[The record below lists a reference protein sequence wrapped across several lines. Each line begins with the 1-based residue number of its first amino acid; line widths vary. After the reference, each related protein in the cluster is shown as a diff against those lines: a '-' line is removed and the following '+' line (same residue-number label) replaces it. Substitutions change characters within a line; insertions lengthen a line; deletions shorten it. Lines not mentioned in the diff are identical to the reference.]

1 VGNAIDRWGVINK
14 NTVNFRSSSS
24 TVGNNVIKK
33 LSQGAH
39 VWMYESQYNE
49 ANEVWTRVRVDG
61 QDGYIMTEYVD
72 MMTQAQSD
80 GYQATLPSP
89 MPTRSPAPNVTP
101 TPTPTPTPVPGQYSG
116 YALTTKQVALRTD
129 ANNTDQSILATLPQ
143 NTLVT
148 VLNQVY
154 QGTVPWSL
162 TETLDGIMGYVPDD
176 SLRRI
181 NQEEAKFYI
190 DQYNA
195 AHPTA
200 SPTPTPTP
208 SPAPTQQSG
217 YAATL
222 GDNVP
227 VRGQADPN
235 SMLVNMLAK
244 NTVVYVSGQ
253 EYLDGTAWHIVQY
266 NGQWGYIRADQLR
279 WLSQQETQTYLNNL
293 NKPTPTPA
301 STLPP
306 LDQNSASSYGYVTN
320 TNGKVN
326 FRSAPGGS
334 VISTLNKYAF
344 ALVLGS
350 TQSGGK
356 TWYKVNQAGREGY
369 ISGDFFHVL
378 SLAELEEFLQSPE
391 YAQGAVDNTGNNSNN
406 SGNNNNE
413 PPTSPEDLNVGTWT
427 NPNTGLNATYEPF
440 DPYTTPEPMPTP
452 TASPTPEPLATF
464 EPLPTEPPVQTQS
477 DSPSFIW
484 LGLGVALLGGFGGL
498 YAYALH
504 KSNQRKAAARAA
516 QRRAAM
522 QQNPNSG
529 ARPYA
534 RATNAPMFTHASG
547 TQARPGTPPAGA
559 QRPQTPGSTSPNSQ
573 RPAVTRPPAQPGA
586 APTARPGQQSNAFTR
601 SATGAQPG
609 TQTPASIKPEAQGI
623 TAAPDGQ
630 TGVTQHDSAL
640 NNTTRQPRTVRHTG
654 NSPAGKSTPT
664 DTNENL

>member
-1 VGNAIDRWGVINK
+1 
-14 NTVNFRSSSS
+14 
-24 TVGNNVIKK
+24 
-33 LSQGAH
+33 
-39 VWMYESQYNE
+39 
-49 ANEVWTRVRVDG
+49 
-61 QDGYIMTEYVD
+61 
-72 MMTQAQSD
+72 
-80 GYQATLPSP
+80 
-89 MPTRSPAPNVTP
+89 
-101 TPTPTPTPVPGQYSG
+101 
-116 YALTTKQVALRTD
+116 VALRTD
-129 ANNTDQSILATLPQ
+129 ANNTDQSILATLPA
-143 NTLVT
+143 NTLVS
-148 VLNQVY
+148 VMNQVY

-162 TETLDGIMGYVPDD
+162 TKTLDGIMGYVPDS

-181 NQEEAKFYI
+181 NREEAKYYI

-208 SPAPTQQSG
+208 TPTPSPSPVQQSG

-227 VRGQADPN
+227 MRGAADPN

-244 NTVVYVSGQ
+244 NVVVYVSGQ
-253 EYLDGTAWHIVQY
+253 EYLNGTAWHIVQF

-279 WLSQQETQTYLNNL
+279 WLSRQETQAYLNSL
-293 NKPTPTPA
+293 NQPTPTPA
-301 STLPP
+301 NTLPP
-306 LDQNSASSYGYVTN
+306 MDENSASSYGYVTSAS
-320 TNGKVN
+320 VN
-326 FRSAPGGS
+326 FRSAPGGNK
-334 VISTLNKYAF
+334 IATLGKYAF

-350 TQSGGK
+350 TQAGGK
-356 TWYKVNQAGREGY
+356 TWYKVNQAGKEGY
-369 ISGDFFHVL
+369 ISGDFLHVL

-391 YAQGAVDNTGNNSNN
+391 YAQGTTGNTGNN
-406 SGNNNNE
+406 NNNNYANNIE

-440 DPYTTPEPMPTP
+440 NPYATPEPIPTP
-452 TASPTPEPLATF
+452 TPSPTPEPLATF
-464 EPLPTEPPVQTQS
+464 EPLPTNPPVETQS
-477 DSPSFIW
+477 DSSSFLW
-484 LGLGVALLGGFGGL
+484 LGLGVTLLSGFGGL

-504 KSNQRKAAARAA
+504 KSNQRKSAARAA

-522 QQNPNSG
+522 QQNMQSG
-529 ARPYA
+529 ARPFA
-534 RATNAPMFTHASG
+534 HATNAPMFPHASG
-547 TQARPGTPPAGA
+547 TQTRPGTPPAGA

-573 RPAVTRPPAQPGA
+573 RPAVTRLPAQPGA
-586 APTARPGQQSNAFTR
+586 APTARPVNQPNAFTR
-601 SATGAQPG
+601 SATGTQPG